1 MRYDSDMMLDILPMW
16 YQYAFVLIFGLIIGS
31 FLNVYIYRLHTGKS
45 LAGHSH
51 CLSCGAGLKPY
62 ELIPLVSYLLLR
74 GRCRTCGCYIPIRYF
89 VVELT
94 TALLFLGAYSLASDI
109 YELVFLL
116 LTMSILVVITVYDI
130 RHYIIPDSL
139 TAALT
144 LGAFLWYASLLLNG
158 TEWIFIGESILA
170 ALAGTGFFFLLW
182 FISKGAWLGF
192 GDVKLAFPLG
202 LIAGPS
208 LVFSMIVYSFWFG
221 AAISLLLIGLG
232 KLVRGQV
239 RLQKLFGRLTIK
251 SVVPFAPFMI
261 AGCLIV
267 LFTSFNVLSLFSS
280 F

>member
-1 MRYDSDMMLDILPMW
+1 MW
-16 YQYAFVLIFGLIIGS
+16 YQYTFVFIFGLIIGS

-51 CLSCGAGLKPY
+51 CLSCGTGLKSY
-62 ELIPLVSYLLLR
+62 ELIPLISYLFLR
-74 GRCRTCGCYIPIRYF
+74 GRCKTCGCHIPLRYF

-94 TALLFLGAYSLASDI
+94 TALLFLGVYSLASDI

-116 LTMSILVVITVYDI
+116 FTMSILVVITVYDI

-139 TAALT
+139 TAVLT
-144 LGAFLWYASLLLNG
+144 LGSVIWYATLLFRG
-158 TEWIFIGESILA
+158 TEWIVVGESVLA

-202 LIAGPS
+202 LIAGPG
-208 LVFSMIVYSFWFG
+208 LVFSMIVYSFWVG
-221 AAISLLLIGLG
+221 AAISLLLIGLS

-239 RLQKLFGRLTIK
+239 RLRKWFGRLTIK

-267 LFTSFNVLSLFSS
+267 LFTSYNVLSLFSS